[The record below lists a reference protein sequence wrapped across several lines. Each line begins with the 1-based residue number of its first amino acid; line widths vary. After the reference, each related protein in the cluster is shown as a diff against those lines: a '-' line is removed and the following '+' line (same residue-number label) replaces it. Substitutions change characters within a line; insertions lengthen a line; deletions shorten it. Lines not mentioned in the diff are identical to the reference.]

1 MKLTK
6 DNYYS
11 VEANRHYMSVSQY
24 KDFLRCEAGAM
35 AKLETDYKEPK
46 NPAFIMG
53 SYVHAW
59 NDGTLKEFME
69 THPELFSTRGA
80 TKGQLKSEFKLANE
94 MIRVLENDKFA
105 MFALDGQKEIIMT
118 GELYGAP
125 WKIMIDVYNPQF
137 GRFADLKT
145 VADIYKRIY
154 EEELGW
160 CSFVEAYGYVT
171 QMAVYSEIE
180 SQNRG
185 SGDWLESY
193 IVAVSKQDP
202 PDKAVISIDYESRVN
217 ALNAIEEKIE
227 HILDVKHNGAKPDA
241 CGKCDYCR
249 RNKQLTGVI
258 PYQELIG

>member
-1 MKLTK
+1 
-6 DNYYS
+6 
-11 VEANRHYMSVSQY
+11 MSVSQY
-24 KDFLRCEAGAM
+24 KDFRKCEAAAL
-35 AKLETDYKEPK
+35 AKLEPDYKEAK
-46 NPAFIMG
+46 SAAFLMG

-59 NDGTLKEFME
+59 NDGTLKEFAE
-69 THPELFSTRGA
+69 QHPELYSTRGA
-80 TKGQLKSEFKLANE
+80 SKGQLKSDFKLANE
-94 MIRVLENDKFA
+94 MIKVLENDKFA
-105 MFALDGQKEIIMT
+105 MFALDGEKEVIMT

-125 WKIMIDVYNPQF
+125 WKIMIDNYYPQM
-137 GRFADLKT
+137 GRFSDLKT
-145 VADIYKRIY
+145 VADLYKRIFV
-154 EEELGW
+154 EGVGW

-185 SGDWLESY
+185 GDWLESF

-202 PDKAVISIDYESRVN
+202 PDKAVISIDYESKAE
-217 ALNAIEEKIE
+217 ALNEVGE
-227 HILDVKHNGAKPDA
+227 HMERILQVKHNGAKPNA

>member
-1 MKLTK
+1 
-6 DNYYS
+6 
-11 VEANRHYMSVSQY
+11 
-24 KDFLRCEAGAM
+24 
-35 AKLETDYKEPK
+35 
-46 NPAFIMG
+46 
-53 SYVHAW
+53 
-59 NDGTLKEFME
+59 
-69 THPELFSTRGA
+69 
-80 TKGQLKSEFKLANE
+80 

-145 VADIYKRIY
+145 VADIHKRIY
-154 EEELGW
+154 EEEIGW

-180 SQNRG
+180 SQNRKS
-185 SGDWLESY
+185 SGWLESY

-227 HILDVKHNGAKPDA
+227 HILEVKHHGAKPNA